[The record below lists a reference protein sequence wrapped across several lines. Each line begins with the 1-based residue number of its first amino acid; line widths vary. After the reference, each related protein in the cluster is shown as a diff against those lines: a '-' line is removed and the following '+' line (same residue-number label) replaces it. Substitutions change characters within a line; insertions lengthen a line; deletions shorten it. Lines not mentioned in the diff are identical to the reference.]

1 MLNALTADK
10 SMPFAENRS
19 KVASKR
25 VQSDAC
31 IDFAERKQARR
42 KLRQLLLKI
51 GPIGVLKFGSAR
63 EKPYL
68 CSVIRITSEVAKDH
82 E

>member
-1 MLNALTADK
+1 
-10 SMPFAENRS
+10 MPIRAENRS

-42 KLRQLLLKI
+42 KSRQLLLKI
-51 GPIGVLKFGSAR
+51 DPIGGLKFGSAG
-63 EKPYL
+63 KLPYL
-68 CSVIRITSEVAKDH
+68 CSVKD
-82 E
+82 EEDPL